1 MKFTWLNGTLPDVS
15 TQRYK
20 RHKVGWEPL
29 MPLQVSLFWD
39 DVSGPGTGSLDQSTL
54 VVYKTKTLFVY
65 PNSFSKQSM
74 KANDS
79 AVVTC
84 KRIKA
89 PQSLST
95 KPTAFSAL
103 VRPWRAATGPQSC
116 LLTMQLLLLI
126 TGVRRAKRKESF
138 RLKEERWDAD
148 GERDPPRWPHLPL
161 GWGTG

>member
-1 MKFTWLNGTLPDVS
+1 MFPDIS

-138 RLKEERWDAD
+138 RLKEER
-148 GERDPPRWPHLPL
+148 
-161 GWGTG
+161 